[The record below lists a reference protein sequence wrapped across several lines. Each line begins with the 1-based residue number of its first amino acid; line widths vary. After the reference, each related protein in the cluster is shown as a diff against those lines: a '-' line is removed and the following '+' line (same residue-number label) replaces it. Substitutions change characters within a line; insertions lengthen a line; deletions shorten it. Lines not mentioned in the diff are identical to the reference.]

1 MVSDRP
7 QADSDVIENV
17 IVWATAV
24 RPKADLWSQWRVGC
38 QHLLTT
44 VTPVR
49 QVLAWISSSNFWSG
63 ARLS

>member
-1 MVSDRP
+1 M
-7 QADSDVIENV
+7 IENV

-38 QHLLTT
+38 QHLVTT

-49 QVLAWISSSNFWSG
+49 QVLACTSSSNFCSA
-63 ARLS
+63 ARLA